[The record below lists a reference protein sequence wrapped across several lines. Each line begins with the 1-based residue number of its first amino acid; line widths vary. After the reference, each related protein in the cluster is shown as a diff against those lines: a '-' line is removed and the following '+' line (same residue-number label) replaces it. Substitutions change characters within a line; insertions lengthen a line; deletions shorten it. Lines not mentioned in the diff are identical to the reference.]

1 MLSKEDVLAVAKLSR
16 LELRE
21 SELEKFQLQLE
32 NVLKLFEEVQ
42 EIDVDGVAETS
53 QVTGLQNVTREDIV
67 KPFESESLLD
77 NTPIIKGTSI
87 VVPKI
92 IEKS

>member
-16 LELRE
+16 LEL
-21 SELEKFQLQLE
+21 SELDLEKFQVQLE

-42 EIDVDGVAETS
+42 GIDVEGVAETS
-53 QVTGLQNVTREDIV
+53 QVTGLQNVTREDTI
-67 KPFESESLLD
+67 KPFESENLLV
-77 NTPIIKGTSI
+77 NTPIKKGSSI